1 MNNAQIADAF
11 EQMAKLLELKGE
23 KPFRIRAY
31 ENGARTVSELDESVA
46 SYLAAGKDLT
56 DLPGIGDTLAEKITV
71 MVQTGRLP
79 QLEALQAEFPPVA
92 NSLLRIPGLGPK
104 RAGLLLK
111 ELKIQSLD
119 ELKLACEEGR
129 VSALKGFGKKIE
141 QAVLKGLEFA
151 SQEEARMLWFQA
163 DEVAAELRTHLEGTK
178 TLDRLEFAGSY
189 RRGRETVGDLDV
201 LAQSKDPN
209 AIMDRLGEFPGI
221 AEVLGRGDT
230 KMSIRILGGPQ
241 VDLRV
246 LPAESFG
253 AALQYF
259 TGSQQHN
266 IVLRRLAQ
274 QQGLKI
280 NEYGVF
286 RNDDRIA
293 GETEEDVYAAVG
305 LPWIPP
311 ELREA
316 RQEFEWAEA
325 NQLPKLIELK
335 DLVGDLHMHTTE
347 SDGTASLEEMVEAAQ
362 ALGHKY
368 IAITDHSKRVTM
380 ANGLDGARLRKQWK
394 QIDELNKQ
402 LGKKF
407 TVLKG
412 VEVDILEAGGLDIPD
427 DVLAEA
433 DWVVASLHYG
443 QRQPREQIT
452 ERMLGALENK
462 YVSAIGH
469 PTGRLLSSRP
479 PYDVDT
485 EALIN
490 AARENGKALELNA
503 NPERLDLNDILCAS
517 ARRAG
522 VPIVIS
528 SDAHSPHG
536 LQVLKYGII
545 QARRA
550 GLTAKD
556 VLNTRT
562 WNQVNKLIKR
572 G

>member
-46 SYLAAGKDLT
+46 SLLAAGKDLT
-56 DLPGIGDTLAEKITV
+56 ELPGIGDTLAEKIAV
-71 MVQTGRLP
+71 MVKTGRLP

-104 RAGLLLK
+104 RAGILLK

-119 ELKLACEEGR
+119 DLKLACEEGR

-141 QAVLKGLEFA
+141 QEILKGLEFA
-151 SQEEARMLWFQA
+151 SQEESRMLWFQA
-163 DEVAAELRTHLEGTK
+163 DEVAAELRSHLEGTK

-221 AEVLGRGDT
+221 SEVLGRGDT

-286 RNDDRIA
+286 RDDDRIA

-316 RQEFEWAEA
+316 RQEFEWAEE
-325 NQLPKLIELK
+325 NKLPKLIELE

-368 IAITDHSKRVTM
+368 LAITDHSKRATM

-394 QIDELNKQ
+394 QIDELNKK

-412 VEVDILEAGGLDIPD
+412 VEVDILEAGGLDISD

-452 ERMLGALENK
+452 DRILGALENK

-479 PYDVDT
+479 PYNVDT

-490 AARENGKALELNA
+490 AARDNGKALELNA

-536 LQVLKYGII
+536 LQVLKYGIV